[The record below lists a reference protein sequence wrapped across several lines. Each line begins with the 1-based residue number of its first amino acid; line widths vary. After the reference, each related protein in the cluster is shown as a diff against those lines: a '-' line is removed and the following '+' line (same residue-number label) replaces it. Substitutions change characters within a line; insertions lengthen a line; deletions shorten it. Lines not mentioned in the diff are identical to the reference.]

1 MSDLRFKS
9 EIRIRICLPLIR
21 NICRLISKLTR
32 SSYPAG
38 AISKLPNSL
47 LAFLAQQLA
56 SVRPIEPYPN
66 WTVSSDWDSPRETL
80 RWRQLFWTEAKRR
93 ISMPHVRIPWLLGSQ
108 LEIKLGTDI
117 SRTIYI
123 GGCNEPNE
131 FFFLDRLI
139 KPGMI
144 VVDAG
149 AHEGTFT
156 IFFSAKVGS
165 KGAVLAFEP
174 SRREMRCL
182 KRNISIN
189 RMSNIA
195 CFECALGD
203 EVGTASFIIS
213 EQEHSGLNTLGRL
226 IYDAKVVETTTVE
239 LATLD
244 SVLKDRKARR
254 LDFIK
259 ADVEGAELRVL
270 LGASETFDQLRP
282 MLMLEILPLA
292 LEAQGATADNICS
305 YLKSKDYRIFSLND
319 SQCEL
324 WESVSSKGISS
335 NIFAFPAE
343 KLAQV
348 DVSLFPR
355 QMLEQEQIPK

>member
-1 MSDLRFKS
+1 M
-9 EIRIRICLPLIR
+9 CLPLIR

-226 IYDAKVVETTTVE
+226 VYDAKVVETTTVE

-244 SVLKDRKARR
+244 SVLKDRKATR

-292 LEAQGATADNICS
+292 LEAQGANRVKGHFFKYFRFAS
-305 YLKSKDYRIFSLND
+305 GKAGPSGRI
-319 SQCEL
+319 
-324 WESVSSKGISS
+324 
-335 NIFAFPAE
+335 A
-343 KLAQV
+343 
-348 DVSLFPR
+348 FPR
-355 QMLEQEQIPK
+355 QMLEQIPK